1 MSKDYTKELG
11 DLGQR
16 LGEILLMVVDPVKI
30 STAAELMN
38 KYSRE
43 FYDNIKNESS
53 NDKVGEY
60 FDHFINTEMSVVET
74 LGISEKQFRPT
85 RKLIL
90 NEMYRF
96 RKDILKLE
104 PKAIANKNR

>member
-1 MSKDYTKELG
+1 MSTDYTKELN

-16 LGEILLMVVDPVKI
+16 LGEILLIVVDPAKI

-38 KYSRE
+38 KYSKE
-43 FYDNIKNESS
+43 FYNNIKNETSS
-53 NDKVGEY
+53 DKIGEY

-74 LGISEKQFRPT
+74 MGISEKQFRPT

-96 RKDILKLE
+96 RKDVLKLE
-104 PKAIANKNR
+104 PKAIANKNQ